1 MLGTSLLTS
10 EAIDQFE
17 NMIYLPMILT
27 ILDRDAKV
35 IAEAPVKFNKPYLDV
50 IQRAAGKVHSD
61 LKETHQYF
69 RRNRMK
75 LINVG
80 NDGDFTEYR
89 FIIGAEQYNRRYMNF
104 RLRNR
109 SQELLEVY
117 LMGRSVR
124 SADGNHAAKG

>member
-1 MLGTSLLTS
+1 MPGTSLLTS

-17 NMIYLPMILT
+17 NMIYLPMLLT

-35 IAEAPVKFNKPYLDV
+35 IEVTPVKFKSPYLAV
-50 IQRAAGKVHSD
+50 INTAIKNVHRD
-61 LKETHQYF
+61 LTSTHLYF
-69 RRNRMK
+69 KQHRMK
-75 LINVG
+75 MVKEG

-109 SQELLEVY
+109 SEELLSIY
-117 LMGRSVR
+117 L
-124 SADGNHAAKG
+124 NK

>member
-1 MLGTSLLTS
+1 MLGTNLLTS
-10 EAIDQFE
+10 EAIEQFE

-35 IAEAPVKFNKPYLDV
+35 IAETPVKFNKPYLAV
-50 IQRAAGKVHSD
+50 IQSAIEKVHSD

-75 LINVG
+75 LINEG

-109 SQELLEVY
+109 SQELLEIY

-124 SADGNHAAKG
+124 SAEGNHAAKE